1 MERESETPSVFIVF
15 LELHP
20 SSMEAMKRN
29 TQTNKKRW
37 KADSDWSESFGKW
50 QL

>member
-1 MERESETPSVFIVF
+1 MKRESETQSVFIVF

-29 TQTNKKRW
+29 TQTNKKQR
-37 KADSDWSESFGKW
+37 KVEKQF
-50 QL
+50 